1 MHKKKEDM
9 DKHHEIDQNLVNAS
23 NGFEPLRINGMIAL
37 PEPQPNQRPMLSGD
51 SPFQQSIAELEQ
63 KLLNLRQR
71 MEERVIQRQQQL
83 QQQQQQQQQNLGQ
96 DTTIARLSRYLIE
109 SRETNLELNS
119 RIDQQMVKIER
130 LQLSNAKM
138 AKELAFGQARDL
150 WKPE

>member
-1 MHKKKEDM
+1 MM
-9 DKHHEIDQNLVNAS
+9 N
-23 NGFEPLRINGMIAL
+23 
-37 PEPQPNQRPMLSGD
+37 
-51 SPFQQSIAELEQ
+51 
-63 KLLNLRQR
+63 
-71 MEERVIQRQQQL
+71 ERVIQRQQQL
-83 QQQQQQQQQNLGQ
+83 QQQQQQQQNLGQ

>member
-1 MHKKKEDM
+1 M
-9 DKHHEIDQNLVNAS
+9 
-23 NGFEPLRINGMIAL
+23 
-37 PEPQPNQRPMLSGD
+37 
-51 SPFQQSIAELEQ
+51 
-63 KLLNLRQR
+63 

-138 AKELAFGQARDL
+138 AKEFTFGQETDL
-150 WKPE
+150 WQPD